1 MPKQNLSRVIDDIL
15 TNFEQDS
22 SPKNEK
28 IGSQKRFLKAAVKTD
43 GVRVCCRGAQE
54 DKPAEDLVEEQ
65 RVDEQD
71 ELIWWSWDGK
81 LAVLAEL

>member
-1 MPKQNLSRVIDDIL
+1 MPKQNLNRVIDDIL
-15 TNFEQDS
+15 TKFEQDS

-28 IGSQKRFLKAAVKTD
+28 IGTQKRSLKATVKTD

-65 RVDEQD
+65 KVDEQD

-81 LAVLAEL
+81 LEGLAEL